1 MNIIPATLAREQAN
15 KALRENTNGTLS
27 KIMEQVQKGS
37 MKGEFEIFFYE
48 TIPNNVQDILTQEG
62 NGYKIDNLSSQRDGI
77 CYKISW

>member
-1 MNIIPATLAREQAN
+1 MNIIPATLVREQAN
-15 KALRENTNGTLS
+15 KALRKNTNGTLS
-27 KIMEQVQKGS
+27 KIMEQVQKDS
-37 MKGEFEIFFYE
+37 MKGEFTIFFYE